1 MNLRPLT
8 VLWNIVRGFLKVIFN
23 RHTIFPWLLA
33 GISAFISWR
42 SFVPHTW
49 LSGWDT
55 LHPEFN
61 FGLAFER
68 LFFGVFRSE
77 QGLGAVAAH
86 SHMADLP
93 RVILLALSSLIL
105 PASILR
111 YLFISLCL
119 VVGAV
124 GIFVFIKKSLLQDAK
139 NSNIPAFLGG
149 LFYLF
154 NLGTLQQFYVPF
166 EMFTVQYA
174 LLPWLFYFA
183 TSFTFQ
189 PKKQTL
195 IFFILATLLST
206 PMAFASTLW
215 FAYFVSFILY
225 LGLFLK
231 SQLRRVAV
239 LISLTLVIN
248 SFWLLPTA
256 YFVLS
261 GHASAVSSAK
271 VNKIFSQEAFTY
283 NKSYGIFSDT
293 IILWNFLLDWSA
305 YDPQQNNFSY
315 LFANWRQHLARPG
328 ILGIGY
334 SLAGI
339 ALAGLIFGMLS
350 RRKVA
355 LALILPALSAI
366 IFLINQNPPFDILFG
381 LFREKIPLF
390 GEAMRFPFT
399 KFSIIFMLALACFF
413 ALGQQFLYSV
423 VTRISSL
430 KLSKILISIQ
440 LILFPLL
447 FLIYMWPAFTGDFIS
462 KKIQVVIPQEYFD
475 MFRWFDNEPDGRVA
489 TFPVNSFWGWV
500 YYKWGFQGAQFIS
513 FGIKQPVMDRDYDRW
528 NQDNE
533 EYFRQISYAVYSQNI
548 ALMEKVLKKYQ
559 INYLV
564 LDRNI
569 LAPGQDK
576 KALFDDEIESL
587 LASSSQFD
595 LIKKFGE
602 ISIYRLKSSTASE
615 LVTNIP
621 GFINVESAQGPQD
634 LDWIY
639 RDYGNYLVNQQK
651 APKVVLPFRSL
662 IDNQNIL
669 KPNLIQADGENLQL
683 LTELL
688 PKGESLRLNTYLE
701 NEFSL
706 PAQLYTKKKNG
717 ALTLKLVPKLFQ
729 AIGKSDAVDLFYLVS
744 NLPVG
749 DSNNNL
755 LLNIDNYQTLILSG
769 KIDDFAD
776 QGRVFL
782 STNTFNNLAFYNSAS
797 EKEQKDWNLVDIIS
811 KEPLQ
816 ICSTVD
822 SNQEVTVTFLGS
834 RGVRLSAKNAQG
846 CVRIPVHKIIQK
858 DDLANYKSLMR
869 IRFQIGSSSQALGH
883 YCIFDNT
890 LGRCV
895 KERDLIPL
903 GLVED
908 FVTVDP
914 LRIDILDLVF
924 FLDGV
929 NSKEDISYYNLSFA
943 LNKPVGFLTISPEDL
958 YKAFGDLQTQ
968 SGKLFGDYDNS
979 LNLLQ
984 HDNKPRFCGTISP
997 KKFTRTVDLEQGFV
1011 EYSSEAG
1018 SSCDYFAFPD
1028 LPHNEGYVIFVTNE
1042 NVFGLPL
1049 RMCVANTFSKRCDLS
1064 VALPANT
1071 SFATQAFLLPPIND
1085 GGVGYNVHFDNYS
1098 VGRITTTNRIK
1109 QLKIMPFPYYWISKM
1124 GTVQDNITV
1133 SNSSNLQIKSV
1144 KQVFPGAIILDFVNN
1159 QADQSLLVLNRSY
1172 DGGWF
1177 GSGGQHVK
1185 VNGWANGWLVDSGKA
1200 GTMLIFFWPQLLEF
1214 LGFGILAA
1222 AFSVLLTKRLK
1233 YGLLVV

>member
-1 MNLRPLT
+1 M
-8 VLWNIVRGFLKVIFN
+8 
-23 RHTIFPWLLA
+23 
-33 GISAFISWR
+33 
-42 SFVPHTW
+42 PHTW

-93 RVILLALSSLIL
+93 GVILLALSSLIL

-111 YLFISLCL
+111 YSFISLCL

-139 NSNIPAFLGG
+139 NSNISAFLGG

-183 TSFTFQ
+183 TSFIFQ

-195 IFFILATLLST
+195 IFFSFATLLST

-215 FAYFVSFILY
+215 FAFFLSFILY
-225 LGLFLK
+225 LGIFLK
-231 SQLRRVAV
+231 SQLKRVAV
-239 LISLTLVIN
+239 LISLTLAIN

-256 YFVLS
+256 YFVFS

-293 IILWNFLLDWSA
+293 LILWNFLLDWSA
-305 YDPQQNNFSY
+305 YDPQQDNFGY
-315 LFANWRQHLARPG
+315 LFTNWRQHLARPG

-334 SLAGI
+334 FLAGI

-355 LALILPALSAI
+355 LALILPALLAI
-366 IFLINQNPPFDILFG
+366 IFLINQNPPFDVLFG

-399 KFSIIFMLALACFF
+399 KFSIIFMFALACFF
-413 ALGQQFLYSV
+413 ALGQKFLYSV

-440 LILFPLL
+440 LVLFPLL

-475 MFRWFDNEPDGRVA
+475 MFDWFDNEPDGRVA

-513 FGIKQPVMDRDYDRW
+513 FGIKQPIMDRDYDRW

-602 ISIYRLKSSTASE
+602 ISIYRLKSSPASK
-615 LVTNIP
+615 LVTSVP
-621 GFINVESAQGPQD
+621 DFINVESAQGPQD
-634 LDWIY
+634 LDWVY
-639 RDYGNYLVNQQK
+639 RDYGNYLVNQK
-651 APKVVLPFRSL
+651 ITPKIALPFRSL

-669 KPNLIQADGENLQL
+669 RSNLIRTDGENLQL

-706 PAQLYTKKKNG
+706 PAQLYTNKKNG
-717 ALTLKLVPKLFQ
+717 VLTLKLVPKLFQ
-729 AIGKSDAVDLFYLVS
+729 AIEKSDAVSLIYPVS
-744 NLPVG
+744 DLPVG
-749 DSNNNL
+749 DSSNDL
-755 LLNIDNYQTLILSG
+755 LLNIDNYQTLVLSG
-769 KIDDFAD
+769 KSDDFAD

-782 STNTFNNLAFYNSAS
+782 STNILNNLAFYNAVS
-797 EKEQKDWNLVDIIS
+797 EKEQKGWNLSNIIN
-811 KEPLQ
+811 KEPLR
-816 ICSTVD
+816 ICSALD
-822 SNQEVTVTFLGS
+822 SNQEVTVTALGS

-846 CVRIPVHKIIQK
+846 CMRIPINKIIQK

-895 KERDLIPL
+895 KERNFLPA

-914 LRIDILDLVF
+914 LSIDNVDLAF

-968 SGKLFGDYDNS
+968 SGKLFGDYGNDF
-979 LNLLQ
+979 NLLQ
-984 HDNKPRFCGTISP
+984 HDNKPRFCGTILP
-997 KKFTRTVDLEQGFV
+997 KKFTKTVDLEQGFV

-1028 LPHNEGYVIFVTNE
+1028 LPHNEGYVISVTNE
-1042 NVFGLPL
+1042 NVSGLPL

-1064 VALPANT
+1064 AALPANT

-1085 GGVGYNVHFDNYS
+1085 GGVGYNIHFDNYS
-1098 VGRITTTNRIK
+1098 VGRIITTNRIK

-1124 GTVQDNITV
+1124 GFGAVDPALVQ
-1133 SNSSNLQIKSV
+1133 SSNLEIDSIK
-1144 KQVFPGAIILDFVNN
+1144 QFFPGAIRVSFNNQSNPGLIILD
-1159 QADQSLLVLNRSY
+1159 RSFES
-1172 DGGWF
+1172 GWWM
-1177 GSGGQHVK
+1177 GGGQHVE

-1200 GTMLIFFWPQLLEF
+1200 GTMLIFYWPQLLEF
-1214 LGFGILAA
+1214 LGFGILVA
-1222 AFSVLLTKRLK
+1222 AFSLLLTKRLK
-1233 YGLLVV
+1233 YG